1 MKKIILATGNP
12 GKVRE
17 LNAMLN
23 GHYSVVSQKDLQVKE
38 IPETGS
44 SFIENAL
51 LKARNASL
59 QTKLPALADD
69 SGLEVEVLDG
79 EPGIY
84 SARYAREGATDE
96 ENVKKLLLNMEGH
109 NNRKAHFCCAMV
121 YINDEKNTKPII
133 IERRWEGEIL
143 RVPIGTNGFG
153 YDPIFYVKD
162 YSCSSAQLEPD
173 IKNKI
178 SHNLF
183 LLSCQYIF
191 QFIVDSVSL
200 CLILF
205 KCFIVYVASVFSIHA
220 FHGII

>member
-51 LKARNASL
+51 IKARNASL

-96 ENVKKLLLNMEGH
+96 ENVKMLLLNMDGH

-121 YINDEKNTKPII
+121 YINDEKDD
-133 IERRWEGEIL
+133 E
-143 RVPIGTNGFG
+143 
-153 YDPIFYVKD
+153 
-162 YSCSSAQLEPD
+162 
-173 IKNKI
+173 KNM
-178 SHNLF
+178 
-183 LLSCQYIF
+183 Y
-191 QFIVDSVSL
+191 VSL
-200 CLILF
+200 EYMKDKLRQKF
-205 KCFIVYVASVFSIHA
+205 TTDRTFSNAITK
-220 FHGII
+220 IKKNIN